1 LTVSAIAVVGWIVFA
16 CVFGSAL
23 IGMGLRRVL
32 PEHHLSSESKD
43 VVKLGIA
50 LIATMTALVLSL
62 LLSSAKSSFD
72 ERNAEFAQ
80 MAGNIVL
87 LDRLLAHYGPEAKPA
102 RQSLRAIVEAAL
114 AQVWPDEHFRPAELA
129 PASAAPETI
138 YEMIQALSPQGET
151 QRSLQAQA
159 LATATGLAQA
169 RWLLFAQASQSPIPL
184 PFLVVLVF
192 WLCII
197 FASFGLYA
205 PANPTVVAT
214 LGVCAPSVA
223 GAIFLILEL
232 ALPFVGVIRVSS
244 AAADRG
250 GTWNLPPLVRHP

>member
-1 LTVSAIAVVGWIVFA
+1 VSAIAVVGWIVFA

-23 IGMGLRRVL
+23 VGMGLRRVL

-50 LIATMTALVLSL
+50 LIATMAALVLSL

-72 ERNAEFAQ
+72 ERNAELAQ
-80 MAGNIVL
+80 IAANIAL
-87 LDRLLAHYGPEAKPA
+87 LDRVLAHYGPEARA
-102 RQSLRAIVEAAL
+102 VRQSLRAIVEAAL
-114 AQVWPDEHFRPAELA
+114 AQIWPDEHFRPAELV
-129 PASAAPETI
+129 PASAAPESI
-138 YEMIQALSPQGET
+138 YEMIEALPSHGET
-151 QRSLQAQA
+151 QQSLRAQA
-159 LATATGLAQA
+159 LATATSLAQA
-169 RWLLFAQASQSPIPL
+169 RWLLVTQATQSPIPL

-205 PANPTVVAT
+205 PGNLTVVAT
-214 LGVCAPSVA
+214 LGVCALSVA
-223 GAIFLILEL
+223 AAIFLILEL

-244 AAADRG
+244 A
-250 GTWNLPPLVRHP
+250 PLRSALAQLGR

>member
-1 LTVSAIAVVGWIVFA
+1 LAVSAIAVVGWIVFA

-32 PEHHLSSESKD
+32 PEHHLSTESKD
-43 VVKLGIA
+43 VVKLA
-50 LIATMTALVLSL
+50 TAVIATMAALVLSL
-62 LLSSAKSSFD
+62 LLASAKSSFD

-80 MAGNIVL
+80 MAANITL
-87 LDRLLAHYGPEAKPA
+87 LDRLLAHYGPEARPA

-114 AQVWPDEHFRPAELA
+114 AQVWPDENFHPTKLA
-129 PASAAPETI
+129 PANAAPEAI
-138 YEMIQALSPQGET
+138 YEVIEGLSPQGEM
-151 QRSLQAQA
+151 QRSLRAQA

-169 RWLLFAQASQSPIPL
+169 RWLLSAQATQSPIPL

-205 PANPTVVAT
+205 PANPTVIAT
-214 LGVCAPSVA
+214 LGLCALSVA

-244 AAADRG
+244 APLRG
-250 GTWNLPPLVRHP
+250 ALGQLGR